1 MNHVDKYYWII
12 DHPKLTKGRGQA
24 EIELTPHMVN
34 PENEIIEGDITLNTV
49 FRWWVEV
56 STVSYGDYGG
66 VEMIHDWGL
75 DCGGET
81 AENTIETLYDIV
93 LQKYGDY

>member
-34 PENEIIEGDITLNTV
+34 PENEIIEGDITLNTA

-56 STVSYGDYGG
+56 TQTVLYEGEY
-66 VEMIHDWGL
+66 IKAHDWDL

-81 AENTIETLYDIV
+81 AEDAVETLYGTV